1 MGRHLDR
8 GGLGVPGAAAA
19 VAAVVVVNP
28 AIEAF
33 AGAQGRQVVV
43 FLADLALA
51 RRQRVFQAPRAL
63 RSALRGVGDGA
74 DLRRQRRGGRG

>member
-63 RSALRGVGDGA
+63 RGVGDGA